1 MVQIGKIN
9 KLTIKEIQPGRILLE
24 GGELAEILLKPP
36 RNPRK
41 YKIGDEVDVF
51 VYVDNNQNL
60 IATVQKPYSIVG
72 ECAKLTVV
80 ATSSAGAFLGWGL
93 ENDLFVPKSEQQNNM
108 RVGNSYVVYTFH
120 SKKSNRITASS
131 KLDKYLNQQPAQYTE
146 GEEVDLL
153 VYAESELG
161 YSAVVN
167 NSHVGMIYKNEIF
180 QKVTIGQQ
188 LTGYIKKVREDLK
201 IDLRL
206 QKTGTLSF
214 DDVAQNILNT
224 IQDCGGMVAVTDKSP
239 AEEIYE
245 MFGVSKKVFK
255 KAIGSLYK
263 KKLITLANDS
273 TRVIDENN
281 IT

>member
-9 KLTIKEIQPGRILLE
+9 ILPIKDIQPSGILLE
-24 GGELAEILLKPP
+24 GGELGDIILKPP

-41 YKIGDEVDVF
+41 YKIGDEVGVF
-51 VYVDNNQNL
+51 IYVDNNQHL

-72 ECAKLTVV
+72 EFAKLTVV

-93 ENDLFVPKSEQQNNM
+93 DSDLFVPKSEQQNNM

-120 SKKSNRITASS
+120 SEKSNRITASS
-131 KLDKYLNQQPAQYTE
+131 KLDKYLDQQPTEYTE

-153 VYAESELG
+153 VYAESDLG

-180 QKVTIGQQ
+180 QKISIGQQ
-188 LTGYIKKVREDLK
+188 LTGYIKKIRDDLK

-206 QKTGTLSF
+206 QKSGIQSV
-214 DDVAQNILNT
+214 DDIAQTILNT
-224 IQDCGGMVAVTDKSP
+224 INDCGGMVAVTDKSP
-239 AEEIYE
+239 AENIYE

-263 KKLITLANDS
+263 KKLITLATDGI
-273 TRVIDENN
+273 RVSDVNSSV
-281 IT
+281 

>member
-9 KLTIKEIQPGRILLE
+9 ILSIKDIQPGRILLE
-24 GGELAEILLKPP
+24 GGELGDILLKPP

-41 YKIGDEVDVF
+41 HKIGDEVGVF
-51 VYVDNNQNL
+51 IYVDNNQNL
-60 IATVQKPYSIVG
+60 IATIQKPYSIVG
-72 ECAKLTVV
+72 EFAKLTVV

-93 ENDLFVPKSEQQNNM
+93 DDDLFVPKSEQQNNM

-120 SKKSNRITASS
+120 SEKSNRITASS
-131 KLDKYLNQQPAQYTE
+131 KLDKYLNQQPTQYTE

-153 VYAESELG
+153 VYAESDLG
-161 YSAVVN
+161 YNAVVN

-180 QKVTIGQQ
+180 QKVSIGQQ
-188 LTGYIKKVREDLK
+188 LTGYIKKIREDLK

-206 QKTGTLSF
+206 QKSGIQSV
-214 DDVAQNILNT
+214 DDIAQTILNT
-224 IQDCGGMVAVTDKSP
+224 INDCGGMVAVTDKSP
-239 AEEIYE
+239 AEDIYE

-263 KKLITLANDS
+263 KKIITLATDGI
-273 TRVIDENN
+273 RVSDVNSSV
-281 IT
+281 